1 MHHMESETLT
11 HSEPSPIVN
20 QDLGWALGTLLRAY
34 LEQGR
39 DAVAELPG
47 GARGYQVL
55 SIAAR
60 GACPNQ
66 AAIAE
71 RIGVD
76 RTVMTYLLD
85 DLEAKKLV
93 VRTPDPSDRRSRRVT
108 LTPKGTAILEKL
120 TERMGQV
127 ERRILADLTDA
138 ESEQFRSMLGRAAL
152 LVDGHAADD
161 EACEFEESVPLT
173 A

>member
-1 MHHMESETLT
+1 MESEAVSL
-11 HSEPSPIVN
+11 SEQSPIVT

-34 LEQGR
+34 QNQGR

-55 SIAAR
+55 SIAAS

-71 RIGVD
+71 RLGVD

-85 DLEAKKLV
+85 ELEAKKLV
-93 VRTPDPSDRRSRRVT
+93 VRTPDPLDRRSRRVT
-108 LTPKGTAILEKL
+108 LTPKGTVILEKL
-120 TERMGQV
+120 TERMSQV

-138 ESEQFRSMLGRAAL
+138 ESEQLRSMLGRAAQV
-152 LVDGHAADD
+152 VDEHAPDA
-161 EACEFEESVPLT
+161 EPCEFGESVPLR

>member
-1 MHHMESETLT
+1 MQTEAEPLSEQA
-11 HSEPSPIVN
+11 PIVE

-34 LEQGR
+34 LKQGR

-55 SIAAR
+55 SIAAS

-71 RIGVD
+71 RVGVD

-85 DLEAKKLV
+85 ELESRKLV
-93 VRTPDPSDRRSRRVT
+93 IRKPDPNDRRSRRVT
-108 LTPKGTAILEKL
+108 LTPKGATILEAL
-120 TERMGQV
+120 TERMKRV

-138 ESEQFRSMLGRAAL
+138 ETEQLRSMLGRAAQV
-152 LVDGHAADD
+152 VDERTPDP
-161 EACEFEESVPLT
+161 ETCEFGETLPLT

>member
-1 MHHMESETLT
+1 MQSEAMPT
-11 HSEPSPIVN
+11 SEQSPIVA

-34 LEQGR
+34 LKEGR

-55 SIAAR
+55 SIAAS

-85 DLEAKKLV
+85 ELETKKLV
-93 VRTPDPSDRRSRRVT
+93 VRTPDPLDRRSRRVT
-108 LTPKGTAILEKL
+108 LTPKGATILADL
-120 TERMGQV
+120 TERVRQV

-138 ESEQFRSMLGRAAL
+138 ESEQLRSMLGRAAQV
-152 LVDGHAADD
+152 VDEHKPDP
-161 EACEFEESVPLT
+161 ETCEFGETLPLT

>member
-1 MHHMESETLT
+1 MESEAVPL
-11 HSEPSPIVN
+11 SEQSPTVTP
-20 QDLGWALGTLLRAY
+20 DLGWALGTLLRAY
-34 LEQGR
+34 LKQGR

-55 SIAAR
+55 SIAAS

-71 RIGVD
+71 RLGVD

-85 DLEAKKLV
+85 ELEAKKLL
-93 VRTPDPSDRRSRRVT
+93 VRKPDPLDRRSRRVT
-108 LTPKGTAILEKL
+108 LTPKGTTILEKL
-120 TERMGQV
+120 TERMSQV

-138 ESEQFRSMLGRAAL
+138 ESEQLRSMLGRAAQV
-152 LVDGHAADD
+152 VDEHTADP
-161 EACEFEESVPLT
+161 EACEFGESLPLT
-173 A
+173 T